1 MNLEITIKNLQTS
14 YPDLHIPS
22 DPKEALQYLAA
33 GYSSAKSSVEQYQ
46 KQIPVSQS
54 QGNAPAVILPKKTS
68 R

>member
-1 MNLEITIKNLQTS
+1 MDIATTIRNLQTT
-14 YPDLHIPS
+14 YPDLYIPA

-33 GYSSAKSSVEQYQ
+33 GYASAKSSLEGYQ

-54 QGNAPAVILPKKTS
+54 QHRRVSMVLPKKT